1 MTRRALAVLVLTG
14 WGALAVAYGRR
25 EMRRT
30 AEVLRSDL
38 RSKVA
43 PGVHWFAVEQ
53 HGDHCGFASLALD
66 TLALGQVQLRWRMVQ
81 RCRVGRWEEEIPVRT
96 TASLALRDVDFR
108 LVRGNDTVRGRA
120 RMSNHPGR
128 LEGTVNSTAGG
139 RRSLV
144 LGDSATVR
152 PLALL
157 RLALRS
163 ELRPGAELHPALLV
177 SDGRLV
183 RATYSVGNDSTFT
196 VVDSAAKDAA
206 GGWRAARSDTIR
218 AWRVTEREE
227 GDTAVFWVDRG
238 GRIVLAQ
245 LDSGLVL
252 RRTAFELA
260 FENWRRI
267 AGAGAG
273 DPLRR
278 RESRERHSL
287 GTTQRK

>member
-1 MTRRALAVLVLTG
+1 MTRRALALLVLTG

-66 TLALGQVQLRWRMVQ
+66 TLALGQVQLRWRMVH
-81 RCRVGRWEEEIPVRT
+81 RCGAGRWEEEIPVRT
-96 TASLALRDVDFR
+96 SASLALREVDFR
-108 LVRGNDTVRGRA
+108 LVCGNDTVRGRA
-120 RMSNHPGR
+120 RMGSYPGR
-128 LEGTVNSTAGG
+128 LEGTVNSTARG
-139 RRSLV
+139 RLPLV
-144 LGDSATVR
+144 FGDSATVR
-152 PLALL
+152 SLALL

-163 ELRPGAELHPALLV
+163 ELRPGAELRPALLG

-183 RATYSVGNDSTFT
+183 RAIYSVGNDSMFA

-206 GGWRAARSDTIR
+206 GDWRAARSDTIR

-238 GRIVLAQ
+238 GRIVLAR

-267 AGAGAG
+267 AGRAAGG
-273 DPLRR
+273 PLGG
-278 RESRERHSL
+278 RECRERRSS
-287 GTTQRK
+287 GTVQRK